1 MAPKKS
7 GAFELSVQAKRELID
22 AGDTKLSISQQC
34 ELLALPRSS
43 YYRSAMCSES
53 AENLTLM
60 RLIDEVYLQYPFYGS
75 RQMCSHLNR
84 HKGYGI
90 NRKRVQR
97 LMRLIGLVSVAPGP
111 HTSQPGKGKH
121 HQIYPYL
128 LRGRLIDRPNQV
140 WCTDI
145 TYIPMKHG
153 FVYLVAVMDWYSRH
167 VLAWEVSNSMDE
179 SFCVSALERALR
191 LYETP
196 EIFNSDQGAQFTGKA
211 FTDVLKANDIRI
223 SMDGKGRAMDNIFI
237 ERLWRSVKYEEVYLK
252 EYGDVEQ
259 LRQSL
264 KKYFHFYNA
273 LRPHQTFGGMTPQE
287 VYEGKYVGV
296 DISQK
301 EEANDCNS
309 DTLLSTRVDQLVAEA
324 VS

>member
-1 MAPKKS
+1 M
-7 GAFELSVQAKRELID
+7 
-22 AGDTKLSISQQC
+22 
-34 ELLALPRSS
+34 
-43 YYRSAMCSES
+43 
-53 AENLTLM
+53 
-60 RLIDEVYLQYPFYGS
+60 
-75 RQMCSHLNR
+75 
-84 HKGYGI
+84 
-90 NRKRVQR
+90 
-97 LMRLIGLVSVAPGP
+97 
-111 HTSQPGKGKH
+111 
-121 HQIYPYL
+121 
-128 LRGRLIDRPNQV
+128 
-140 WCTDI
+140 
-145 TYIPMKHG
+145 
-153 FVYLVAVMDWYSRH
+153 
-167 VLAWEVSNSMDE
+167 
-179 SFCVSALERALR
+179 R

-264 KKYFHFYNA
+264 KQYFHFYNA

-301 EEANDCNS
+301 EETNDCKS